1 MKKLKFMALIA
12 FVAGV
17 AACNKNSKNGYQST
31 ETGLQYKFYLQNS
44 DARKPAIG
52 DFAHMEISYFTDKDS
67 LLFSSEKFGS
77 KFVIKVEEPAYK
89 GDIMEGIKMMAEGDS
104 ASFLVSA
111 DSFYVYNVGGMLPSD
126 ITPGSK
132 IRFEIRMDRVQS
144 LEELE
149 TEKRENARIQAE
161 KEKQAID
168 NYLSEN
174 KITAQPLESGL
185 IIIERV
191 KGNGKKPQ
199 NGQLVKVN
207 YTGKL
212 LDGKV
217 FDTSIEADA
226 KAAGVYNPQRPYKPF
241 EFTLGAGQVIRGWDE
256 GIAQLSVGS
265 KATLIIPSNLAY
277 GPQDMGI
284 IPPNSTLVFEVELV
298 GIN

>member
-1 MKKLKFMALIA
+1 MKQLKFWALTA
-12 FVAGV
+12 LVAGIT
-17 AACNKNSKNGYQST
+17 ACNNSPYKGYEKT
-31 ETGLQYKFYLQNS
+31 DTGLLYKFYSQNS
-44 DARKPAIG
+44 NAPKPVIG
-52 DFAHMEISYFTDKDS
+52 DFAHMEISYYTDKDS
-67 LLFSSEKFGS
+67 LLFSSQKYGS

-89 GDIMEGIKMMAEGDS
+89 GDIMEGIAMMGVGDS
-104 ASFLVSA
+104 ASFLITA
-111 DSFYVYNVGGMLPSD
+111 DSFFVYNVGGMLPSD

-132 IRFEIRMDRVQS
+132 IRFEIKLERVQT

-149 TEKRENARIQAE
+149 NEKKENARLQLE

-168 NYLSEN
+168 AYLSEN
-174 KITAQPLESGL
+174 KISAQPLESGL
-185 IIIERV
+185 IIIEKV

-199 NGQLVKVN
+199 NGQKVKVN

-212 LDGKV
+212 LNGKV

-226 KAAGVYNPQRPYKPF
+226 KASGVYNPQRTYKPF

-265 KATLIIPSNLAY
+265 KATLIIPSALGY
-277 GPQDMGI
+277 GQQDMGI

-298 GIN
+298 GFN

>member
-1 MKKLKFMALIA
+1 MNKLKLWAIAAL
-12 FVAGV
+12 VAGA
-17 AACNKNSKNGYQST
+17 AACNNGPYKGYEKT
-31 ETGLQYKFYLQNS
+31 ETGLLYKFYLQNS
-44 DARKPAIG
+44 DAKKPAIG

-77 KFVIKVEEPAYK
+77 KFVIRLEEPAYS
-89 GDIMEGIKMMAEGDS
+89 GDIMEGIAMMATGDS

-111 DSFYVYNVGGMLPSD
+111 DSFYVHNVGGMLPKD

-132 IRFEIRMDRVQS
+132 IRFEIKLQRVQTI
-144 LEELE
+144 EELE
-149 TEKRENARIQAE
+149 KEKAENARIQSE
-161 KEKQAID
+161 RENQVLN
-168 NYLSEN
+168 NYLKEN
-174 KITAQPLESGL
+174 NITAIPRESGL
-185 IIIERV
+185 IIVERV

-199 NGQLVKVN
+199 NGQKVKVN

-226 KAAGVYNPQRPYKPF
+226 KAAGVYNPQRPYQPF

-256 GIAQLSVGS
+256 GISQLSVGS
-265 KATLIIPSNLAY
+265 KATLIIPSALGY

-298 GIN
+298 GFN

>member
-1 MKKLKFMALIA
+1 MNKLKMWAIVAL
-12 FVAGV
+12 VAGV
-17 AACNKNSKNGYQST
+17 AACNKNPYKGYEKT
-31 ETGLQYKFYLQNS
+31 ETGLLYKFHRQSS
-44 DARKPAIG
+44 DAKKPSVG
-52 DFAHMEISYFTDKDS
+52 DFAHMEISYFTDQDS
-67 LLFSSEKFGS
+67 MLFSSEKFGS
-77 KFVIKVEEPAYK
+77 KFVIKVDEPAYK
-89 GDIMEGIKMMAEGDS
+89 GDIMEGIAMMASGDS

-111 DSFYVYNVGGMLPSD
+111 DSFYVHNVGGTLPGD

-132 IRFEIRMDRVQS
+132 IRFEIRMERVQT

-149 TEKRENARIQAE
+149 KEKQENARMQSE
-161 KEKQAID
+161 KEKQEID
-168 NYLSEN
+168 AYLAEN

-185 IIIERV
+185 IIVEKV

-199 NGQLVKVN
+199 NGQKVKVN

-226 KAAGVYNPQRPYKPF
+226 KAAGVYNPQRPYQAF

-265 KATLIIPSNLAY
+265 KATLIIPSVIGY

-284 IPPNSTLVFEVELV
+284 IPPYSTLVFEVELV
-298 GIN
+298 GFN

>member
-1 MKKLKFMALIA
+1 MNKLKLWAIAAL
-12 FVAGV
+12 VVGV
-17 AACNKNSKNGYQST
+17 TACKNSPYKGYEKT
-31 ETGLQYKFYLQNS
+31 ETGLLYKFHLQNN
-44 DARKPAIG
+44 DAKKPAIG

-67 LLFSSEKFGS
+67 LLFSSQKYGS
-77 KFVIKVEEPAYK
+77 KFVIKVDEPVYK
-89 GDIMEGIKMMAEGDS
+89 GDIMEGIAMMGIGDS
-104 ASFLVSA
+104 ASFLITA
-111 DSFYVYNVGGMLPSD
+111 DSFFVHNVGGMLPND

-132 IRFEIRMDRVQS
+132 IRFEIKLDRIQT
-144 LEELE
+144 LAELE
-149 TEKRENARIQAE
+149 NEKKENARIQSE

-168 NYLSEN
+168 AYLSEN

-185 IIIERV
+185 IIVERV

-199 NGQLVKVN
+199 NGQKVKVN

-212 LDGKV
+212 LNGKV

-226 KAAGVYNPQRPYKPF
+226 KAAGVYNPQRQYKPF

-265 KATLIIPSNLAY
+265 KATLIIPSSIGY

-284 IPPNSTLVFEVELV
+284 IPPYSTLVFEVELV
-298 GIN
+298 GFN